1 MHRWPRVVWK
11 PAGVNVWTFVAL
23 VVGLVFLVAGAEL
36 LVRGAASIATRLGI
50 APVIIGLTVVAFGT
64 SAPELAVSISAGI
77 SGEGE
82 VAFGNVAGS
91 NIVNILLI
99 LGGSAVI
106 GTLVVSQRIV
116 RLDIPLL
123 IGATLV
129 TLVLSFDNEIGRVDG
144 AVLFAGIVA
153 YTWWL
158 IRTGRNEGEEVLDEY
173 ADAVEELEVE
183 VIDKPM
189 PVQVG
194 LVVLGLVILVA
205 GSQFLVG
212 SATDIAAEL
221 GVSDLVI
228 GLTVVAVGTS
238 LPELATSFLASYRGQ
253 RDIAVGNVVGSNLFN
268 LMCVLGLTG
277 LVAPDPVP
285 VADSSLRVDFPVM
298 LAATVV
304 LLPIVWKGFRIQRWE
319 GLVLAA
325 FYALYVTFLILDS
338 GDSQAVDVVG
348 PIALVVTPL
357 VLLGF
362 TLAAVQAR
370 RQRESPTSTDT
381 SRRR

>member
-1 MHRWPRVVWK
+1 M
-11 PAGVNVWTFVAL
+11 WTFLAL
-23 VVGLVFLVAGAEL
+23 AVGLVFLVAGAEL

-64 SAPELAVSISAGI
+64 SAPELAVSVSAGF
-77 SGEGE
+77 SGQGE

-99 LGGSAVI
+99 LGGSAVV
-106 GTLVVSQRIV
+106 GTLVVSQRII

-123 IGATLV
+123 IGV
-129 TLVLSFDNEIGRVDG
+129 TVVALVLALDNEIGRLDG
-144 AVLFAGIVA
+144 AVLFAGIIA

-158 IRTGRNEGEEVLDEY
+158 IRTGRNERREVLDDH
-173 ADAVEELEVE
+173 ADAVDGVEVE
-183 VIDKPM
+183 VIDKPL

-194 LVVLGLVILVA
+194 VVVLGLAILVA

-212 SATDIAAEL
+212 SATDIAADL

-238 LPELATSFLASYRGQ
+238 LPELATSLLASYRGQ

-277 LVAPDPVP
+277 LVSPDAVP
-285 VADSSLRVDFPVM
+285 VADTSLQVDFPVV

-304 LLPIVWKGFRIQRWE
+304 LLPIVWKGFQIQRWE
-319 GLVLAA
+319 GLVLIA

-338 GDSQAVDVVG
+338 GDSEAVGVVG
-348 PIALVVTPL
+348 PIALVVAPL

-370 RQRESPTSTDT
+370 RQPASTMSPPT
-381 SRRR
+381 

>member
-1 MHRWPRVVWK
+1 MT
-11 PAGVNVWTFVAL
+11 VWTFVAL
-23 VVGLVFLVAGAEL
+23 AVGLVCLVGGAEL
-36 LVRGAASIATRLGI
+36 LVRGAASIASRLGI

-64 SAPELAVSISAGI
+64 SAPELAVSVSAGL

-106 GTLVVSQRIV
+106 GALAVSQRII

-123 IGATLV
+123 IGASLV
-129 TLVLSFDNEIGRVDG
+129 ALVMSLDNEIGRIDG
-144 AVLFAGIVA
+144 IILFIGIVA

-158 IRTGRNEGEEVLDEY
+158 IRAGRNERAEVLEEYDE
-173 ADAVEELEVE
+173 AVESLEVE
-183 VIDKPM
+183 VIDKPL

-194 LVVLGLVILVA
+194 LVVAGLAVLIVGSQLLVA
-205 GSQFLVG
+205 
-212 SATDIAAEL
+212 SATDIAEDL

-228 GLTVVAVGTS
+228 GLTVVAIGTS
-238 LPELATSFLASYRGQ
+238 LPELATSFLASLRGQ

-277 LVAPDPVP
+277 VVSPDPVP
-285 VADSSLRVDFPVM
+285 VSDVSLRVDFPVM

-304 LLPIVWKGFRIQRWE
+304 LLPIIWKGFEIRRSE
-319 GLVLAA
+319 GLVLMA
-325 FYALYVTFLILDS
+325 FYGLYVAYLVLDS
-338 GDSQAVDVVG
+338 SDSGAVDAVRLAG
-348 PIALVVTPL
+348 LVLAPL
-357 VLLGF
+357 VLGGF
-362 TLAAVQAR
+362 TVAAMR
-370 RQRESPTSTDT
+370 SRNREPLTV
-381 SRRR
+381 

>member
-1 MHRWPRVVWK
+1 MSSWK
-11 PAGVNVWTFVAL
+11 
-23 VVGLVFLVAGAEL
+23 
-36 LVRGAASIATRLGI
+36 
-50 APVIIGLTVVAFGT
+50 FG
-64 SAPELAVSISAGI
+64 
-77 SGEGE
+77 
-82 VAFGNVAGS
+82 
-91 NIVNILLI
+91 
-99 LGGSAVI
+99 
-106 GTLVVSQRIV
+106 
-116 RLDIPLL
+116 
-123 IGATLV
+123 
-129 TLVLSFDNEIGRVDG
+129 
-144 AVLFAGIVA
+144 
-153 YTWWL
+153 
-158 IRTGRNEGEEVLDEY
+158 
-173 ADAVEELEVE
+173 
-183 VIDKPM
+183 
-189 PVQVG
+189 
-194 LVVLGLVILVA
+194 GLVILVA

-212 SATDIAAEL
+212 SATDIATEI

-285 VADSSLRVDFPVM
+285 VADSS
-298 LAATVV
+298 TVV

-325 FYALYVTFLILDS
+325 FYVVYVTFLILDS

-362 TLAAVQAR
+362 TLAALQAR